1 MDIATN
7 IVVGTCLRKHREE
20 KRLTQRELAELMG
33 KPQSF
38 VSKSETG
45 ERKVS
50 VIEICDFAM
59 ALEDDTT
66 VIVEEI
72 RLGLSMMGRFTE

>member
-20 KRLTQRELAELMG
+20 KQLTQREVAELMG

-72 RLGLSMMGRFTE
+72 RLGLSRMGRFSE